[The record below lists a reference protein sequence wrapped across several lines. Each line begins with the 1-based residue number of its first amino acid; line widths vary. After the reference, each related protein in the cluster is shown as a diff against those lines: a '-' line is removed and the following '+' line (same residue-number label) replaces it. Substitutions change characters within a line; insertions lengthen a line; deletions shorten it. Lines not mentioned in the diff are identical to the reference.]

1 LGALRAWGRK
11 EVTPMLAKILISLA
25 ALAAAL
31 VTLAPATQL
40 SLVNGPQPVYSAS
53 NDGGGGGP

>member
-1 LGALRAWGRK
+1 M
-11 EVTPMLAKILISLA
+11 TPMLAKILISLA

>member
-1 LGALRAWGRK
+1 
-11 EVTPMLAKILISLA
+11 MLNRILISLA

-31 VTLAPATQL
+31 VALASPIQSGHADAVAAPEQTQPL
-40 SLVNGPQPVYSAS
+40 S